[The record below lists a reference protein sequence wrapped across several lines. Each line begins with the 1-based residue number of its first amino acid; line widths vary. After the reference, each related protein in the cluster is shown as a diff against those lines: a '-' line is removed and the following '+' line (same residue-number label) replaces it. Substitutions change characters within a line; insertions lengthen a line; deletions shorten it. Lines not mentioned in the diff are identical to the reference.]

1 MSLTTPTEFPAPD
14 SNLADMVYN
23 MSQAT
28 DKDLRNQL
36 QSDLEA
42 LGGKFGNETSFEA
55 RLFYA
60 KNQ

>member
-28 DKDLRNQL
+28 DKDQRNQL
-36 QSDLEA
+36 QSELEA
-42 LGGKFGNETSFEA
+42 CGGKFRNRTGIEA

-60 KNQ
+60 KNE